1 MHLWASQFWPV
12 FWPGKITGSDPI
24 LSVSRFDFA
33 VSLARRK
40 GGQAKR
46 EKREAA
52 SIWPKQIQANTGLEK
67 NFWRKTPARINLTF
81 VQETKLTQFLQQLCC
96 CQSYW
101 EKGENKMGVYKKEEK
116 WNGLV
121 DPAASFWTW
130 VASIRQK
137 EVIWDK
143 TKNCQFSKG
152 FNSLNIWEQC
162 LQKSLD
168 D

>member
-12 FWPGKITGSDPI
+12 FWPGKITGSDQYF
-24 LSVSRFDFA
+24 LVSRFDFA

-52 SIWPKQIQANTGLEK
+52 SIWPKQIQANTGLRRTFDAKHLRELIWLLCK
-67 NFWRKTPARINLTF
+67 RQDYPSFCSNFAPVKG
-81 VQETKLTQFLQQLCC
+81 TKKKGKIRCALC
-96 CQSYW
+96 
-101 EKGENKMGVYKKEEK
+101 KKEEK

-137 EVIWDK
+137 EVIWDT

-152 FNSLNIWEQC
+152 FNSLNIWERW

-168 D
+168 N

>member
-81 VQETKLTQFLQQLCC
+81 VQETRLTQFLQQPCC
-96 CQSYW
+96 CQRDW
-101 EKGENKMGVYKKEEK
+101 EKRGKWDGACVEKKKNEMDLLTLPPVSEPEWHRSGRRRWYETKQKIANSVKDSILWIFGSNAYKK
-116 WNGLV
+116 V
-121 DPAASFWTW
+121 
-130 VASIRQK
+130 
-137 EVIWDK
+137 
-143 TKNCQFSKG
+143 
-152 FNSLNIWEQC
+152 
-162 LQKSLD
+162 
-168 D
+168 